1 MKAGR
6 KKQLLTE
13 KETELMNILRDN
25 GPLFVR
31 EIVER
36 YPDPKPH
43 FNTVA
48 TTVRI
53 LEGKGYV
60 GHEVLGNS
68 HRFYASADRS
78 EFRSKSLTDVIRNF
92 FGNSYKVAIS
102 SLIEE
107 EKISVDEVKEILE
120 LIEKKNSE
128 NSNQD
133 ATES

>member
-13 KETELMNILRDN
+13 KEAELMNLLWER

-31 EIVER
+31 EMVDL
-36 YPDPKPH
+36 YPEPKPH
-43 FNTVA
+43 FNTVS
-48 TTVRI
+48 TTIRI

-68 HRFYASADRS
+68 HRFFATADKS
-78 EFRSKSLTDVIRNF
+78 EFRSKSLTEVIRNY
-92 FGNSYKVAIS
+92 FGNSYKVAVS

-107 EKISVDEVKEILE
+107 EKISIEEIKEILDI
-120 LIEKKNSE
+120 IEKKTSKENNSILDE
-128 NSNQD
+128 P
-133 ATES
+133 